1 MYFWKSRLRKI
12 CLDKCL
18 KGHVSEDP
26 QTENMANGLNTGSN
40 LNDSNFTKDINHF
53 EGECI

>member
-18 KGHVSEDP
+18 KGRVSEDP